1 MSFIL
6 DALRKSEKERQ
17 QGVVPGI
24 SDVPAVVHA
33 SHIPR
38 WVIAVIA
45 VLCTGILILSWA
57 WWNSRDTAPAEL
69 TASRPTGVL
78 PQARPGFPTDS
89 EAAVRNLA
97 REPIAD
103 TTAAPQSAPSA
114 TPAPVPVTAYTTPTS
129 ADMYNAPTM
138 AEVVARG
145 VAVPPL
151 TLELHVFSSQAE
163 QRFVR
168 INSASYREG
177 ERLNEGPTVE
187 AITEEGVVL
196 RYLNENFL
204 LLSD

>member
-17 QGVVPGI
+17 QGIVPGI

-38 WVIAVIA
+38 WIIGVIA
-45 VLCTGILILSWA
+45 VLCTGILVLSWA
-57 WWNSRDTAPAEL
+57 WWNSRDVGPAEL
-69 TASRPTGVL
+69 ANSRPAGVL
-78 PQARPGFPTDS
+78 PQTRPAFPAS
-89 EAAVRNLA
+89 PAAAVRNLA
-97 REPIAD
+97 REPISE
-103 TTAAPQSAPSA
+103 TAAPQPVPLTTLAPAPMTASNTP
-114 TPAPVPVTAYTTPTS
+114 TPAEVN
-129 ADMYNAPTM
+129 NAPTM
-138 AEVVARG
+138 AQVVARG
-145 VAVPPL
+145 VSVPPL
-151 TLELHVFSSQAE
+151 TLELHVFSTQAD

-168 INSASYREG
+168 INSESYREG

-196 RYLNENFL
+196 NYLNENFL

>member
-45 VLCTGILILSWA
+45 VLCTGIVILSWA
-57 WWNSRDTAPAEL
+57 WWNSRDLGPTEL
-69 TASRPTGVL
+69 ANSRPAGVL
-78 PQARPGFPTDS
+78 PQTRPTFPASS
-89 EAAVRNLA
+89 EGTVRNLA
-97 REPIAD
+97 REPIAE
-103 TTAAPQSAPSA
+103 TTAAPQSVPSV
-114 TPAPVPVTAYTTPTS
+114 TPAPTPITASTTQTS
-129 ADMYNAPTM
+129 AAVNNAPTM
-138 AEVVARG
+138 AEVLARG

-168 INSASYREG
+168 INSGSYKEG
-177 ERLNEGPTVE
+177 ERLDEGPTVE
-187 AITEEGVVL
+187 AITEDGVVL